1 MVRKVCVL
9 GATGMV
15 GQRFIQL
22 LSQIP
27 DFNIVNVAASE
38 KSAGKRYEDAV
49 TWHQTTP
56 IPDEVKDMKIVN
68 TDPNEVSDDVDFVFA
83 SLPAQLA
90 GPVEDAF
97 AEKFIVASNASVN
110 RMKEN
115 IPLVIPEVNPEHL
128 EMMEI
133 QKDVKGW
140 DGCIVTNPNCSTI
153 ALTLTL
159 KPLFDKYSFKRV
171 SVTTMQAVSG
181 AGYNGVP
188 SMGILDNIIPY
199 IGNEEE
205 KMQSETLHLLGKA
218 NGGLVEKAK
227 FPLSASCNRVGVVDG
242 HTESVS
248 IEFEDDDVTVEDIE
262 KTMSEFRGLPQK
274 EKLSFAPEQP
284 VIVRKEPDRPQP
296 RMDRDAGH
304 GMSVSVGRV
313 REDVFENSFKYT
325 LVGHNT
331 IRGAA
336 GASILNAQLISKL
349 YL

>member
-1 MVRKVCVL
+1 MVRNVCVL

-22 LSQIP
+22 LSQVP

-56 IPDEVKDMKIVN
+56 IPEEVRDMRIVN
-68 TDPNEVSDDVDFVFA
+68 TNPDEISDDVDFVFA

-90 GPVEDAF
+90 EPVEAAF
-97 AEKFIVASNASVN
+97 AEKYIVASNASVN

-133 QKDVKGW
+133 QKDINGW

-159 KPLFDKYSFKRV
+159 KPLFDKYTFKRV

-188 SMGILDNIIPY
+188 SMGIVDNLIPY
-199 IGNEEE
+199 IGGEEE
-205 KMQSETLHLLGKA
+205 KMQSETLHLLGKV
-218 NGGLVEKAK
+218 NGGLVDRAN
-227 FPLSASCNRVGVVDG
+227 FPLSASCNRVAVVDG

-248 IEFEDDDVTVEDIE
+248 IEFEEDITVDDIE
-262 KTMSEFRGLPQK
+262 KTLSEFRGLPQ
-274 EKLSFAPEQP
+274 ERNLSFAPKQP
-284 VIVRKEPDRPQP
+284 VIVRKEEDRPQP

-313 REDVFENSFKYT
+313 REDVFDNSFKYT

-336 GASILNAQLISKL
+336 GASILNAQLISEL

>member
-1 MVRKVCVL
+1 MVRNVCVL

-27 DFNIVNVAASE
+27 DFNIVNVAAS
-38 KSAGKRYEDAV
+38 KRSVGKRYEDAV
-49 TWHQTTP
+49 TWHQSTP
-56 IPDEVKDMKIVN
+56 IPEEVKDMKIVD
-68 TDPNEVSDDVDFVFA
+68 TDPDEVADDVDFVFA
-83 SLPAQLA
+83 SLPAELA
-90 GPVEDAF
+90 EPVEVAF
-97 AEKFIVASNASVN
+97 AKKFIVASNASVN

-128 EMMEI
+128 EMMEL
-133 QKDVKGW
+133 QKDINGW

-159 KPLFDKYSFKRV
+159 KPLFDKYDFRRV
-171 SVTTMQAVSG
+171 SVTTMQAISG

-199 IGNEEE
+199 IGSEEE

-218 NGGLVEKAK
+218 EGGLVKKAD

-242 HTESVS
+242 HTESVA
-248 IEFEDDDVTVEDIE
+248 IEFEDDSVTVDDIKE
-262 KTMSEFRGLPQK
+262 TMANYRGLPQK
-274 EKLSFAPEQP
+274 ENLSFAPEAP
-284 VIVRKEPDRPQP
+284 VIVHEEEDRPQP

-313 REDVFENSFKYT
+313 REDVFDNSFKYT

>member
-1 MVRKVCVL
+1 MVNNVCVL

-38 KSAGKRYEDAV
+38 KSAGKRYADAV
-49 TWHQTTP
+49 RWHQSTP

-68 TDPNEVSDDVDFVFA
+68 TDPDEVSDDVDFVFA
-83 SLPAQLA
+83 SLPAELA
-90 GPVEDAF
+90 EPVEKAF
-97 AEKFIVASNASVN
+97 AEKFIVASNAAVN

-128 EMMEI
+128 EMMEV
-133 QKDVKGW
+133 QKDVNGW

-159 KPLFDKYSFKRV
+159 KPLFDKYTFKRV
-171 SVTTMQAVSG
+171 TVTTMQAVSG

-188 SMGILDNIIPY
+188 SMAILDNIVPY
-199 IGNEEE
+199 IGKEEE
-205 KMQSETLHLLGKA
+205 KMQSETLHLLGDA
-218 NGGLVEKAK
+218 NGGLVTKAD
-227 FPLSASCNRVGVVDG
+227 FPLSATCNRVAIVDG
-242 HTESVS
+242 HTECVQ
-248 IEFEDDDVTVEDIE
+248 IEFEEDDVTVDDMKE
-262 KTMSEFRGLPQK
+262 TMSSFRGLPQK
-274 EKLSFAPEQP
+274 ENLSFAPEKP
-284 VIVRKEPDRPQP
+284 VIVRDEEDRPQP
-296 RMDRDAGH
+296 RMDRDNGH
-304 GMSVSVGRV
+304 GMSVTAGRI
-313 REDVFENSFKYT
+313 REDVFDNSFKYT